1 MWFNLA
7 VSVVLTAL
15 NEAFKNPA
23 KKAALKD
30 KMISIRNQIDAVYP
44 RESEAR

>member
-15 NEAFKNPA
+15 EEAFKNPT
-23 KKAALKD
+23 KKAALRA
-30 KMISIRNQIDAVYP
+30 KMLTIRNQIDAVYP
-44 RESEAR
+44 PESGVR